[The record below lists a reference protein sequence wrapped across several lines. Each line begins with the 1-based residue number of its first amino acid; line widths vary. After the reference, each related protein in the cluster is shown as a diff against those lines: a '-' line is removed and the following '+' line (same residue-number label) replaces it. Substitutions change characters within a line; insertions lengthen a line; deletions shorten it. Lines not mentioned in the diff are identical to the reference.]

1 MKKLS
6 RGNPYKKK
14 QRYTKKKQRHTK
26 EKQRLTKKKQRHTKK
41 KQSTCKQLKGGES
54 ELPQVEE
61 YINGKGKRK
70 LTVDEEDSLKKLK
83 DEINEIN
90 EDTDWY
96 NRKGIKNHIL
106 TKQLNGEEGCYSK
119 YGYPVCNIHN
129 NKEVCE
135 GKRDD
140 VRVSC
145 EWQDEKKTSRWK
157 KSNLN
162 RIRKQSGNKF
172 IGSNKEINSTTG
184 KLLHGV
190 ALAPIMALPGGL
202 PLAAVA
208 APLLSKV
215 IQFGEQIKTPPVLN
229 ETHDFNGYSDFDTYH
244 KGVKLFGEKL
254 YKLLQ
259 KKHKDLNLAMI

>member
-14 QRYTKKKQRHTK
+14 QRYTKKKQRRTK
-26 EKQRLTKKKQRHTKK
+26 KKQRRTKKKQRLTKKR
-41 KQSTCKQLKGGES
+41 TCKQLKGG
-54 ELPQVEE
+54 
-61 YINGKGKRK
+61 KRK
-70 LTVDEEDSLKKLK
+70 LSPEEEESINAMYQDGIRPKNIKK
-83 DEINEIN
+83 E
-90 EDTDWY
+90 
-96 NRKGIKNHIL
+96 IL

-119 YGYPVCNIHN
+119 YGYPVCHIHN

-135 GKRDD
+135 ENLDD
-140 VRVSC
+140 VSVNCVWEGSN
-145 EWQDEKKTSRWK
+145 ETPRWK
-157 KSNLN
+157 KSKLN
-162 RIRKQSGNKF
+162 IIRKQSENKV
-172 IGSNKEINSTTG
+172 IASNKEINSTTG
-184 KLLHGV
+184 KLLHGAV
-190 ALAPIMALPGGL
+190 LAPIMAVPGGV